1 MLVFV
6 AIVSFAIVTINVLL
20 LIGNKKT
27 DYSGYNTGGEKVG
40 VIELVGIIS
49 ESKTILEKIK
59 RFRNDKSVKAIVL
72 RIDSPGGSVGPSQ
85 EIFREIRKTIKKK
98 KVIASMGSV
107 AASGGYY
114 VAAAADGII
123 ANPGTITGSIGVIM
137 GFTNYQKILEK
148 VGLVPVVVKSC
159 EYKDIG
165 SPVREMS
172 EKEAEILQNLAD
184 GIHNQFVN
192 AIARGRNIEKNKVA
206 SFADGRIFSGQEAKE
221 LGLVDRLGNLEDAV
235 EWAGRMAGIKGEVSS
250 VYIKDKKF
258 SLIKYIAESSIKKL
272 VYRITY
278 PSLSAEYIYLPE
290 KQQ

>member
-107 AASGGYY
+107 AA
-114 VAAAADGII
+114 
-123 ANPGTITGSIGVIM
+123 
-137 GFTNYQKILEK
+137 
-148 VGLVPVVVKSC
+148 
-159 EYKDIG
+159 
-165 SPVREMS
+165 
-172 EKEAEILQNLAD
+172 
-184 GIHNQFVN
+184 
-192 AIARGRNIEKNKVA
+192 
-206 SFADGRIFSGQEAKE
+206 
-221 LGLVDRLGNLEDAV
+221 
-235 EWAGRMAGIKGEVSS
+235 
-250 VYIKDKKF
+250 
-258 SLIKYIAESSIKKL
+258 
-272 VYRITY
+272 
-278 PSLSAEYIYLPE
+278 
-290 KQQ
+290 